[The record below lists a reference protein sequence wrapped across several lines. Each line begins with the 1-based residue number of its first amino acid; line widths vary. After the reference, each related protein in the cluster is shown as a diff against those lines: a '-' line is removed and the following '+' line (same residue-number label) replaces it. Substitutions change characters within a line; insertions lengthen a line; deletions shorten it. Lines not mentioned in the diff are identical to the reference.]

1 MRSIRS
7 VRRLIA
13 VTWDTTADRSTV
25 RRSAPG
31 PIPEGTVAL
40 YRGQMAASRPA
51 SEVVLVT
58 PDGATA
64 TGRCVRR
71 QSGRGSCTCASG
83 TGWLAGFHA
92 SMKVTSS
99 PEGMVSW
106 EGSYYFAPTA

>member
-7 VRRLIA
+7 VRRLIS
-13 VTWDTTADRSTV
+13 VTWDTTADYCTV
-25 RRSAPG
+25 RSSAPG

-40 YRGQMAASRPA
+40 YRGLVATKRPA

-64 TGRCVRR
+64 TGRCFRR
-71 QSGRGSCTCASG
+71 QSGHGSCTFASG

-92 SMKVTSS
+92 RMKVTSS
-99 PEGMVSW
+99 PDGMVSW
-106 EGSYYFAPTA
+106 EGTYYFAPTA